1 MTGTAYIKIRSTISS
16 LLVNVA
22 SVERFFEIP
31 GNRARKANE
40 DDLEWNIFTREQLMY
55 NVFFFFEKGFTIKT
69 IDFRLGCEMV

>member
-1 MTGTAYIKIRSTISS
+1 MTGTAYIKIRSTISG

-22 SVERFFEIP
+22 SVERFFGIP

-55 NVFFFFEKGFTIKT
+55 NVFLFF
-69 IDFRLGCEMV
+69 